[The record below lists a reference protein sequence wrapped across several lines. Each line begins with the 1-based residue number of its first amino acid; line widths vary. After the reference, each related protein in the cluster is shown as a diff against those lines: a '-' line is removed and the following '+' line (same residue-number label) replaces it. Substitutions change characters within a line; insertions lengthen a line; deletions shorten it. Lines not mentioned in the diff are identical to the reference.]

1 MEKILKLFTIT
12 LLIGLSGC
20 KPQQQVIHTS
30 SVQDTI
36 ISHKTDVVTLPTRSI
51 TIIKEPCKDSVL
63 QPINQTITSGGV
75 TATISSNNG
84 AIQIET
90 STPQVVSSNQDN
102 TNSHTSVEIE
112 EVTIT
117 KKVTPKWA
125 WYSLILNAGLLVWTF
140 RKPLI
145 SLIKTFL
152 I

>member
-1 MEKILKLFTIT
+1 MEKTLKFFTIF
-12 LLIGLSGC
+12 LLIVLSGC

-75 TATISSNNG
+75 TATITSNNG

-90 STPQVVSSNQDN
+90 STPQINN
-102 TNSHTSVEIE
+102 TTSDSTTSHASVEIK

-125 WYSLILNAGLLVWTF
+125 WYVLIYSGVITLWLL
-140 RKPLI
+140 RKPILKLI
-145 SLIKTFL
+145 NPLW
-152 I
+152 

>member
-1 MEKILKLFTIT
+1 MEKTLKFFTIF
-12 LLIGLSGC
+12 LLIVLSGC

-75 TATISSNNG
+75 TATITSNNG

-90 STPQVVSSNQDN
+90 STPQINN
-102 TNSHTSVEIE
+102 TTSDSTTSHASVEIK

-125 WYSLILNAGLLVWTF
+125 WYSLMVNALLTLWLL
-140 RKPLI
+140 RKPILKLI
-145 SLIKTFL
+145 NPLW
-152 I
+152 